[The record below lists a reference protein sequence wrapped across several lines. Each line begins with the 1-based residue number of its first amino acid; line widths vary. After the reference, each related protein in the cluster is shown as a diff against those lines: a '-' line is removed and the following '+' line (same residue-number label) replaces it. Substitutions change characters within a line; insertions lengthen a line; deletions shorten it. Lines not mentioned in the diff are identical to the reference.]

1 MKKIFILCYFLTS
14 LFSLSAIADARSD
27 LQQRLNKVNNLQTN
41 FIQVVKDAQGKLVQ
55 EGKGQLWL
63 KQPDLFRWHMM
74 EPDESILV
82 SDGKTL
88 WFYDPF
94 VEQVTASWLNDA
106 AKDTPLI
113 LITRNNAKDWSNYII
128 IQVGDKFDLSPRPS
142 MKNLRPFSII
152 IDEKGTIDSF
162 ETKESDG
169 QTTTYKFTNNKVS
182 EVDSRQ
188 FSFTPPNGV
197 TVDDQRQ

>member
-152 IDEKGTIDSF
+152 IDEKGVIDSF

-182 EVDSRQ
+182 EVDNRQ

>member
-1 MKKIFILCYFLTS
+1 MKKILTLCYFMIY
-14 LFSLSAIADARSD
+14 LFSTSAIADARSD

-63 KQPDLFRWHMM
+63 KQPDLFRWHMV

-94 VEQVTASWLNDA
+94 VEQVTVSWLKDA

-113 LITRNNAKDWSNYII
+113 LITRNKAKDWSNYTIM
-128 IQVGDKFDLSPRPS
+128 QVGDKFDLSPRPS
-142 MKNLRPFSII
+142 MKNLRPFSI
-152 IDEKGTIDSF
+152 TIDKQGVINSF

-169 QTTTYKFTNNKVS
+169 QTSTYKFTNNIES
-182 EVDSRQ
+182 GVDNTQ
-188 FSFTPPNGV
+188 FSFTPPQGV
-197 TVDDQRQ
+197 TIDDQRQ

>member
-152 IDEKGTIDSF
+152 IDEKGIIDSF

-182 EVDSRQ
+182 EVDNRQ

>member
-113 LITRNNAKDWSNYII
+113 LITHNNAKDWSNYII

>member
-1 MKKIFILCYFLTS
+1 MKKILALSYFMIY
-14 LFSLSAIADARSD
+14 LFSVSAMADARSE

-63 KQPDLFRWHMM
+63 KQPDLFRWHMI

-113 LITRNNAKDWSNYII
+113 LIIRNKAKDWSNYTIM
-128 IQVGDKFDLSPRPS
+128 QVGDEFDLVPRSS
-142 MKNLRPFSII
+142 MKNLRPFSITL
-152 IDEKGTIDSF
+152 DKQGVIDSF
-162 ETKESDG
+162 ATKESDG
-169 QTTTYKFTNNKVS
+169 QTSTYKFTKNIVS
-182 EVDSRQ
+182 GIDNTQ
-188 FSFTPPNGV
+188 FSFTPPKGV
-197 TVDDQRQ
+197 TIDDQRR